1 MGPPYRASDGFA
13 EIQIAMTIETLFHNL
28 DLSQVPADYTLKTT
42 QVPLPSPR
50 KSFRVRARRRR

>member
-1 MGPPYRASDGFA
+1 
-13 EIQIAMTIETLFHNL
+13 MTIATLFHDL